1 MGEVIEIE
9 ELNRLI
15 EDSRSDGLKI
25 VFTNGVF
32 DILHAGHLD
41 YLNRSKKLGDI
52 LIVGVNTDE
61 STKAIKGPDRPF
73 NGEEDRAALLA
84 GLECVDYVT
93 LFSETT
99 PIKLIGLLKPDLLVK
114 GADYSADEVVGK
126 DLVESF
132 GGEVKLISFKEGFS
146 TSRLID
152 KIKSGD

>member
-1 MGEVIEIE
+1 MGEVIEME
-9 ELNRLI
+9 ELRRLL
-15 EDSRSDGLKI
+15 EGSRSGGSTI

-52 LIVGVNTDE
+52 LIVGVNTDD
-61 STKAIKGPDRPF
+61 SAKAIKGPDRPF

-99 PIKLIGLLKPDLLVK
+99 PINLISLLKPDLLVK
-114 GADYSADEVVGK
+114 GADYSVDGVVGK
-126 DLVESF
+126 DVVESF
-132 GGEVKLISFKEGFS
+132 GGEVKLIPLKEGFS
-146 TSRLID
+146 TGRLID
-152 KIKSGD
+152 KIKLGD

>member
-1 MGEVIEIE
+1 MGEVIETE

-15 EDSRSDGLKI
+15 EESRSDGLKI

-61 STKAIKGPDRPF
+61 SAKAIKGPDRPF

-99 PIKLIGLLKPDLLVK
+99 PIKLISLLKPDLLVK

-126 DLVESF
+126 ELVESF
-132 GGEVKLISFKEGFS
+132 GGEVKLIAFKEGFS

>member
-15 EDSRSDGLKI
+15 EESRSDGLKI

-61 STKAIKGPDRPF
+61 STKAIKGLDRPF

-126 DLVESF
+126 DLVESL

>member
-1 MGEVIEIE
+1 MGEVIETE

-15 EDSRSDGLKI
+15 EESRSDGLKI

-61 STKAIKGPDRPF
+61 SAKAIKGPDRPF

-99 PIKLIGLLKPDLLVK
+99 PIKLISLLKPDLLVK

-126 DLVESF
+126 ELVESF